1 MIIVRLT
8 GGLGNQM
15 FQYAM
20 GRGLSHRL
28 ESRLKLDISLL
39 KHNPQRSYSLKH
51 LNIIED
57 FASAKEIYRFSGV
70 PQTLSQ
76 KISNRIFGSAFRD
89 ADRKFSQ
96 NKPLAYSEPHF
107 HFDPK
112 ALELQGDIYL
122 RGYWQSEKYFKDI
135 KHIIRD
141 EFTVKNRLDAKNL
154 AVAKQIH
161 SCESVSLHVRRGDYA
176 ASAVRKRTHGVCSLE
191 YYQAAIEK
199 MKKHFVDL
207 HFFVFSDDPQWVASN
222 MHVTGPSTIVD
233 HNGPE
238 EAHED
243 LRLMSLCRNH
253 ILANSTFSWWAA
265 WLKSSRSGIVIA
277 PQKWFGEERMQTR
290 RMDDLFLSDWYI
302 L

>member
-1 MIIVRLT
+1 
-8 GGLGNQM
+8 
-15 FQYAM
+15 
-20 GRGLSHRL
+20 
-28 ESRLKLDISLL
+28 
-39 KHNPQRSYSLKH
+39 
-51 LNIIED
+51 
-57 FASAKEIYRFSGV
+57 
-70 PQTLSQ
+70 
-76 KISNRIFGSAFRD
+76 
-89 ADRKFSQ
+89 
-96 NKPLAYSEPHF
+96 
-107 HFDPK
+107 
-112 ALELQGDIYL
+112 
-122 RGYWQSEKYFKDI
+122 
-135 KHIIRD
+135 
-141 EFTVKNRLDAKNL
+141 
-154 AVAKQIH
+154 
-161 SCESVSLHVRRGDYA
+161 
-176 ASAVRKRTHGVCSLE
+176 
-191 YYQAAIEK
+191 